1 MNSHQVVFESFMGP
15 ILLSAS
21 ENGLCRV
28 SFMNQTSRLEK
39 PIYSKKNNPFLSLAT
54 EQLEQYFQGAR
65 KEFAIPLDLSQGTE
79 FQRKVWENLLQLKFG
94 KVTSYK
100 NQAKEIFGNSR
111 GVRAVA
117 QANARNPIAIIVP
130 CHRVIAS
137 SGKLQGYASGLAHKE
152 SLLQLEGLKVE
163 KGYVG

>member
-1 MNSHQVVFESFMGP
+1 MNSHQVVSESFMGP

-28 SFMNQTSRLEK
+28 SFMNQKSRLEK
-39 PIYSKKNNPFLSLAT
+39 PIYSKKNNPFLSLAKS
-54 EQLEQYFQGAR
+54 F
-65 KEFAIPLDLSQGTE
+65 
-79 FQRKVWENLLQLKFG
+79 
-94 KVTSYK
+94 
-100 NQAKEIFGNSR
+100 
-111 GVRAVA
+111 
-117 QANARNPIAIIVP
+117 
-130 CHRVIAS
+130 RVIAS